1 MYLCVVEVKQLSLRY
16 RGDNIG
22 QKHYDSF
29 QNNSCRARG

>member
-29 QNNSCRARG
+29 KNKNYRARG

>member
-1 MYLCVVEVKQLSLRY
+1 MRLYLCVVEVKQLNLCY

-29 QNNSCRARG
+29 KNKN